1 MYTKSLIVVLCTFF
15 SILCFANVKSECPPE
30 ENIQPCRCE
39 TPNDPTIVCSEI
51 TKMETINDVF
61 EKSNDIRF
69 KYFILE
75 NSALQYLPASSLVSK
90 RVLGLMIINTTLT
103 GLFDEVPSSSNTV
116 EIFSLNDVVIQRAI
130 QWSMFQKLTKLKAIQ
145 FIDITIKK
153 LGKDFIS
160 NITQGINIIFLSGNK
175 MTSVAE
181 GAFVNLNNLE
191 FLSILNNDL
200 KTLTRSMFGR
210 PASIKYF
217 EFMHNQIETLPDDF
231 FTEMPHLQGVGLLGN
246 RISIL
251 NEPVFANVV
260 SQSAVL
266 NVEENP
272 IKCDCTL
279 KWITKQD
286 HKDVYGTCEEPST
299 VQGKRIASLSEEHFK
314 YCN

>member
-1 MYTKSLIVVLCTFF
+1 MADYKNSEKSDLLFLPMTSQIVMVEPRRGCVPKRYLFRRTPAHT
-15 SILCFANVKSECPPE
+15 IFASLHQQICDIDSFHKPTDNRGLGLLDSNPSRSTRVKSECPPE

-39 TPNDPTIVCSEI
+39 TPNHPTIVCSGI

-75 NSALQYLPASSLVSK
+75 NSALQYLPAYSLVSK
-90 RVLGLMIINTTLT
+90 RVLGLMIMNTTLT

-116 EIFSLNDVVIQRAI
+116 EMFALNDVVIQRAI
-130 QWSMFQKLTKLKAIQ
+130 QWSMFQKLTKLKEIQ
-145 FIDITIKK
+145 LVNITIKK
-153 LGKDFIS
+153 LGKEFIN
-160 NITQGINIIFLSGNK
+160 NINQGISSIFLSGNK

-217 EFMHNQIETLPDDF
+217 EFM
-231 FTEMPHLQGVGLLGN
+231 
-246 RISIL
+246 
-251 NEPVFANVV
+251 
-260 SQSAVL
+260 
-266 NVEENP
+266 
-272 IKCDCTL
+272 
-279 KWITKQD
+279 
-286 HKDVYGTCEEPST
+286 
-299 VQGKRIASLSEEHFK
+299 
-314 YCN
+314 